1 MAATERLTVLVT
13 KAQKAQIA
21 KQAKNGNLTMGEFV
35 RRAAQAY
42 RPDEDDTLLEGLLD
56 QVKKTTQEATA
67 AIDSAL
73 AYVAESNARI
83 ERMEAKA
90 RSKKVSGWR

>member
-21 KQAKNGNLTMGEFV
+21 KRAKDDNLTMGEFV

-42 RPDEDDTLLEGLLD
+42 NAGEDSKMLEGLID
-56 QVKKTTQEATA
+56 QVKKTTHEAVA
-67 AIDSAL
+67 AMDSAL
-73 AYVAESNARI
+73 AYVAASNARM
-83 ERMEAKA
+83 ERVEAKGRVRKA
-90 RSKKVSGWR
+90 A